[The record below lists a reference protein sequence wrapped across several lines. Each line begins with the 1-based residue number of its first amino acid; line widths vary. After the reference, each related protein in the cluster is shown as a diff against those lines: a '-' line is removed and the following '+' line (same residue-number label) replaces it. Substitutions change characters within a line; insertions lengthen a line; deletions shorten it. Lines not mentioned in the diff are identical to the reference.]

1 MNSDIEGVEASKS
14 EHMDVNGHIEGV
26 EVSKSE
32 H

>member
-1 MNSDIEGVEASKS
+1 MNGDIEGVEVSKS